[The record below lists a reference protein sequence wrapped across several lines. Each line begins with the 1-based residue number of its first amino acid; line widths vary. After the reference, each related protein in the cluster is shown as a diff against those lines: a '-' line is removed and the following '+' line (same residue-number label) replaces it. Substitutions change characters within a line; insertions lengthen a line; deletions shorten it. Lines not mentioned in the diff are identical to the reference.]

1 MQAVVI
7 EVLIERIKRQFATL
21 SQVYVIVTDEII
33 SVTLFRDEMFVM
45 NIYELLKEENQK
57 FWDFLNLENDMFSAQ
72 DLAYWEDEEKNRIEE
87 LESV

>member
-1 MQAVVI
+1 MQVVVI
-7 EVLIERIKRQFATL
+7 PALIERIKRQFATL

-33 SVTLFRDEMFVM
+33 SVTLFRDERFVM

-72 DLAYWEDEEKNRIEE
+72 DLAYWEDEENNRIEE

>member
-1 MQAVVI
+1 MQVVVI
-7 EVLIERIKRQFATL
+7 AALIERIKRQFATL

-33 SVTLFRDEMFVM
+33 SVTLFRDERFVM

-72 DLAYWEDEEKNRIEE
+72 DLAYWEDEENNRIEE

>member
-1 MQAVVI
+1 MQVVVI
-7 EVLIERIKRQFATL
+7 AALIERIKRQFATL

-33 SVTLFRDEMFVM
+33 SVTSFRDERFVM

-72 DLAYWEDEEKNRIEE
+72 DLAYWEDEENNRIEE

>member
-7 EVLIERIKRQFATL
+7 AALIERIKRQFATL

-33 SVTLFRDEMFVM
+33 SVTLFRDERFVM

-57 FWDFLNLENDMFSAQ
+57 FWDFLNLQNDMFSAQ
-72 DLAYWEDEEKNRIEE
+72 DLAYWEDEENNRIEE